1 MVHGAVLHRD
11 SLGILRELMSPP
23 ANSGFRQERDC
34 LACEYTLCVW
44 TLETEPVVSGPAYS

>member
-44 TLETEPVVSGPAYS
+44 TLETEPVISGPAYS